1 MSCVPNHRRFGS
13 GEEGRSL
20 EVRAVPWCSSAV
32 SIQDVVSGEAVQV
45 HSDTCRRV
53 VGKNLVL
60 ERSAKVSCPT
70 PRICKG
76 LICM

>member
-1 MSCVPNHRRFGS
+1 M
-13 GEEGRSL
+13 
-20 EVRAVPWCSSAV
+20 PWCGSVV

-45 HSDTCRRV
+45 HSDTSRQV

-70 PRICKG
+70 PRIRKG